1 MAAVA
6 DIPPGARIQVAV
18 AVAEPT
24 VVVPAAIEAIP
35 AVDKAIWAEARTTPA
50 VGAVTPGVD
59 VAIPVVD
66 TVTPAV
72 DTVTPAVDADITAET
87 GATIAVA
94 EATMAVDADTLAGTM
109 LEGAATIMAA
119 STPAEAIIT
128 AEAFGPGLTMAS
140 ESAFRSAGVIIPMR
154 VAGTMTDGVTGNLR
168 RAIPIC
174 TTTTEQANS
183 VPSLNYAGF
192 TLVPRL

>member
-1 MAAVA
+1 MAA
-6 DIPPGARIQVAV
+6 DSGTLGRRIPGGAM
-18 AVAEPT
+18 
-24 VVVPAAIEAIP
+24 VVVQAAIGAIP
-35 AVDKAIWAEARTTPA
+35 AADRITPTVDAA
-50 VGAVTPGVD
+50 
-59 VAIPVVD
+59 
-66 TVTPAV
+66 TPAV
-72 DTVTPAVDADITAET
+72 DVVIPAVDADTTAET

-168 RAIPIC
+168 RAIPIS
-174 TTTTEQANS
+174 TTTTEQAITF
-183 VPSLNYAGF
+183 PSLNHAGF
-192 TLVPRL
+192 TLERVPFPGFFET

>member
-1 MAAVA
+1 MAAVVA

-18 AVAEPT
+18 AVAVAEPT
-24 VVVPAAIEAIP
+24 VVVPAAIGAIP

-50 VGAVTPGVD
+50 VG
-59 VAIPVVD
+59 VVILEVGA
-66 TVTPAV
+66 VTPAV
-72 DTVTPAVDADITAET
+72 DTVTPEMDTVTPAVG
-87 GATIAVA
+87 GAT
-94 EATMAVDADTLAGTM
+94 TAVDADTRAGTM
-109 LEGAATIMAA
+109 PEGATTTMAA

-192 TLVPRL
+192 TLVPGL